1 MTTRIH
7 VPTPLRAYA
16 GGQGTVE
23 VEAASVGE
31 ALRALAVRYEGLRSH
46 LFGENGELRNF
57 VNVYVRDED
66 IRSLQGEETPLADGA
81 EISIVPSI
89 AGGVASPPA
98 ERTGDAL
105 VAAGR
110 AQELELSNEEVLR
123 YSRHL
128 IMPEVGMAGQ
138 RRLKAGRVLMIGAGG
153 LGSPLGLY
161 LAAAGVGT
169 LGIVDFDVVDET
181 NLQRQLLHGT
191 ADVGRPKLDSARDR
205 LRDVNPHLH
214 VESYET
220 RLSSENALEIARD
233 YDVVVDGTD
242 NFPTRYLVNDACVLL
257 GKPNVYGSIF
267 RFEGQNSV
275 FWAERGPCYRCL
287 YAEPPPPG
295 LVPSCAEGGV
305 LGVLPGIVGAIQALE
320 TIKLLLGAGEPL
332 IGRLVLF
339 DALALRFREL
349 RLRKDPACPICGE
362 APTIRGLIDYDEFC
376 GIPQARMEEER
387 QAAVPQITPRELRA
401 RLDRGDRLAIVD
413 VREPHEWEI
422 GNLAPLGARLIPLG
436 QLAERMSELDTA
448 AEIVLHCRSG
458 ARSAKALHQL
468 RQAGF
473 RKLWNLQGG
482 ILAWSDEVDPSLPK
496 Y

>member
-1 MTTRIH
+1 
-7 VPTPLRAYA
+7 
-16 GGQGTVE
+16 
-23 VEAASVGE
+23 
-31 ALRALAVRYEGLRSH
+31 
-46 LFGENGELRNF
+46 
-57 VNVYVRDED
+57 
-66 IRSLQGEETPLADGA
+66 
-81 EISIVPSI
+81 
-89 AGGVASPPA
+89 
-98 ERTGDAL
+98 
-105 VAAGR
+105 
-110 AQELELSNEEVLR
+110 
-123 YSRHL
+123 
-128 IMPEVGMAGQ
+128 
-138 RRLKAGRVLMIGAGG
+138 
-153 LGSPLGLY
+153 
-161 LAAAGVGT
+161 
-169 LGIVDFDVVDET
+169 
-181 NLQRQLLHGT
+181 
-191 ADVGRPKLDSARDR
+191 
-205 LRDVNPHLH
+205 
-214 VESYET
+214 
-220 RLSSENALEIARD
+220 
-233 YDVVVDGTD
+233 VVDGTD
-242 NFPTRYLVNDACVLL
+242 NFPTRYLVNDTCVLL